1 MKKKRILFF
10 VLSVILTMYIVLTL
24 LLTFSKDAAD
34 LLMASENP
42 KTFPLPVG
50 IGMLIF
56 FTLLDIKCI
65 KKYKFYKND
74 LGDGLKKS
82 NEHVNQEQNTGYL
95 ANGNKNVKKKF
106 KPIYILLIIIGIFG
120 FGIIGSFQY
129 LTGTDG
135 ITNELK
141 EIGMNDLQAKNS
153 IQVFEMCNMKNY
165 YDIEIKHDKLLDNA
179 HFEGEKGYRIK
190 YGDVNNIVLYLKGDE
205 VYNVRWADKD
215 LYKDKEVFSKIT
227 DYMLTEKDKSDLQL
241 QGQEYVKTALKSPSS
256 SKFPNITEWAF
267 SKDKDEII
275 VQSYVD
281 AQNSFGAMMRSEFQ
295 ITLTPDK
302 KTVTSFIL
310 DGKEYIE

>member
-1 MKKKRILFF
+1 MKKKKNIFLI
-10 VLSVILTMYIVLTL
+10 LSVIISFYIVFSIIL
-24 LLTFSKDAAD
+24 LVSLKNEELGNIIVG
-34 LLMASENP
+34 LLM
-42 KTFPLPVG
+42 L
-50 IGMLIF
+50 MIF
-56 FTLLDIKCI
+56 IYLEYICI
-65 KKYKFYKND
+65 KKYRFYKNNMNQD
-74 LGDGLKKS
+74 IDHIYLKPDDSSNVKLKKR
-82 NEHVNQEQNTGYL
+82 
-95 ANGNKNVKKKF
+95 F
-106 KPIYILLIIIGIFG
+106 KPIYVVLAFVVILSLG
-120 FGIIGSFQY
+120 FFMAIQTNGP
-129 LTGTDG
+129 DG
-135 ITNELK
+135 MVSNLK
-141 EIGMNDLQAKNS
+141 DAGMNDVQSKNS
-153 IQVFEMCNMKNY
+153 LEVLKNC
-165 YDIEIKHDKLLDNA
+165 DITNALDVEIKHDELLDNA